1 MMILCSICLMGI
13 VCLRIGFKFVRNEG
27 GIVVFLYGDF
37 YGGVWLSVFFVE
49 VVIDMNK
56 IKVDK
61 IGWKF
66 IEGKKEN
73 IKLIVKDIFF
83 K

>member
-37 YGGVWLSVFFVE
+37 YGGVWLIVFFVE

-61 IGWKF
+61 IVWKF

-73 IKLIVKDIFF
+73 IK
-83 K
+83 